1 MNVKELK
8 RKLVSMGVPDG
19 WYSINGAP
27 LADTYILQQVYY
39 YWEVFY
45 VDERGNQGKIY
56 RFDEESEACLYLLE
70 ALKREMELNN

>member
-27 LADTYILQQVYY
+27 
-39 YWEVFY
+39 W
-45 VDERGNQGKIY
+45 
-56 RFDEESEACLYLLE
+56 SE
-70 ALKREMELNN
+70 K